1 MYHALTSQLSSQQL
15 ANPKFRELD
24 LETLQGIAKDDNK
37 QRYHLVQ
44 DVDQDGTPSDWIIRA
59 NQGHSLKV
67 FSPSPWSVLE
77 LMRLRRS
84 K

>member
-1 MYHALTSQLSSQQL
+1 MLTSYLCTSQLS
-15 ANPKFRELD
+15 NPKFRELD
-24 LETLQGIAKDDNK
+24 FETLQSIVKEDNK

-67 FSPSPWSVLE
+67 LSPSVPLCS
-77 LMRLRRS
+77 S
-84 K
+84 S

>member
-1 MYHALTSQLSSQQL
+1 MHPLLTSYPCTSQLSS
-15 ANPKFRELD
+15 PKFRELD
-24 LETLQGIAKDDNK
+24 LETLQSIVKEDSK
-37 QRYHLVQ
+37 QRYHLLQ

-67 FSPSPWSVLE
+67 PSPSVPPYSL
-77 LMRLRRS
+77 